1 MSCIRFGYLSDN
13 AFQII
18 LLFEYQS
25 MSFSPS
31 SQSICINII
40 YLIRIVIFLC
50 KSLYELVQLFKE
62 YWIIIIRLGFAFI
75 VYWAFCGSGFV
86 HIGRYSVY
94 TMKEHPEGQFK
105 PFVFGFLYIP
115 FIPFIVNPCIFALLG
130 FQIFPQHSDV
140 QNIGI
145 ISCFAFF
152 HLFPKNFGSIDVAFI
167 VACSLKRSAFF
178 VHHPSHGR
186 IFQYGGQI
194 RAIVY
199 PFVHLGLK

>member
-1 MSCIRFGYLSDN
+1 
-13 AFQII
+13 
-18 LLFEYQS
+18 

-31 SQSICINII
+31 SQSIRINII
-40 YLIRIVIFLC
+40 HLIRIVIFFCESFYKLI
-50 KSLYELVQLFKE
+50 QLFKK
-62 YWIIIIRLGFAFI
+62 YRIVIIRLSFAFI
-75 VYWAFCGSGFV
+75 IYWAFCSYGLV
-86 HIGRYSVY
+86 NIGWYPIY
-94 TMKEHPEGQFK
+94 AMKKQPKCQIK
-105 PFVFGFLYIP
+105 SYVFIFLYIP

-199 PFVHLGLK
+199 PFVHLGLKWGGSQ